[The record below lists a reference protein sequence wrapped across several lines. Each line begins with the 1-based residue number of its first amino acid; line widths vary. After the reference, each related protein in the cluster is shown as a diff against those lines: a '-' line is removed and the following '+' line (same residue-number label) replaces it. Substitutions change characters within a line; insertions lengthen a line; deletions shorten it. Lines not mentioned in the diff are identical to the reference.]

1 MGFAELITL
10 SNMELTRFFFAIVL
24 LLVSA
29 HFFGYFF
36 NRVKLPKVVGEIFGG
51 LILGPSV
58 LGFFFPDIFNWI
70 FNAFE
75 SEGKLISLIY
85 WFGLVLLMFISGFEI
100 QRHFNKGD
108 KKLIIAL
115 ILGSTIIPFLAEW
128 LAPNFYD
135 FSSVI
140 GIKNNML
147 ALKIVIAIAVA
158 VTSIPVISKIFLD
171 LNIIN
176 TRFAKIVLATSTIHD
191 IILWIALAIATGL
204 VSAEAMSIS
213 EISSTVMITLIFF
226 AIALLLMPKLIGFTN
241 NLRANLLIKSSVSGY
256 ALFICFFFAAIA
268 RILNV
273 NLIFGALLAGIIIGT
288 LPEDKFGNV
297 KGNIKEFSL
306 AFFIPI
312 YFAVVGIK
320 IDLIHNLNIPFLL
333 GFLLF
338 TSFFAAIGT
347 IIFARIVKTDWL
359 SSINLGVAMIARGG
373 PGIILATVAFDL
385 GIINETFFVS
395 LVLIA
400 IITSLLAGWWFR
412 FVLSKGWSL
421 LKDER
426 VEGETKSVS

>member
-1 MGFAELITL
+1 
-10 SNMELTRFFFAIVL
+10 
-24 LLVSA
+24 
-29 HFFGYFF
+29 
-36 NRVKLPKVVGEIFGG
+36 
-51 LILGPSV
+51 
-58 LGFFFPDIFNWI
+58 
-70 FNAFE
+70 
-75 SEGKLISLIY
+75 
-85 WFGLVLLMFISGFEI
+85 MFISGFEI

-115 ILGSTIIPFLAEW
+115 IFGSTIIPFFAGW

-204 VSAEAMSIS
+204 VSAEAMSVS
-213 EISSTVMITLIFF
+213 EISSTVMVTLIFF
-226 AIALLLMPKLIGFTN
+226 GVALLLMPKLIRFTN

-256 ALFICFFFAAIA
+256 ALFICFFFAAISS
-268 RILNV
+268 ILNI
-273 NLIFGALLAGIIIGT
+273 NLVFGALLAGIIIGT
-288 LPEDKFGNV
+288 MPEDKFSNV

-338 TSFFAAIGT
+338 TSFFAAVGT
-347 IIFARIVKTDWL
+347 IIFARIVKTDLL
-359 SSINLGVAMIARGG
+359 SSINLGVAMTARGG
-373 PGIILATVAFDL
+373 PGIVLATVAFDL

-400 IITSLLAGWWFR
+400 IITSLFAGWWFR
-412 FVLSKGWSL
+412 FVLSKGWKL
-421 LKDER
+421 LAE
-426 VEGETKSVS
+426 